1 VQQVPTGG
9 QHHRRRVE
17 LAGKLAAG
25 GHTGRSPAPGVPQ
38 VPGGVAERVPRGEAG
53 LAPCG
58 QRRAGAGLHAAR
70 NCGDVLQVAAHHS
83 DHVQQAVGNFL
94 NVLAAAI
101 GLVACY
107 SGAGVVAGRRQEVA
121 ERGPHGHGPV
131 LSSPQMSR
139 ALWAACRHAYRSPVS
154 SPAAAA
160 CVRRSATRRLSPAT
174 TLATRSGRLTG
185 PGLLFGRRGEQ
196 RVPGQRG
203 CEGQGVAA
211 VRGGCGGHHERG
223 EQAAGR
229 VLNGMDHRHHP
240 LERRIGRVQDGG
252 QAVGF
257 LQALPRRVDYGHLPS
272 SIRRFTRIIAPP
284 PASSAAQ
291 RTSAEKTPRL
301 NLGCA

>member
-1 VQQVPTGG
+1 MQQVPTGG

-25 GHTGRSPAPGVPQ
+25 GHTWRSPAPGVPQ

-70 NCGDVLQVAAHHS
+70 NCGDVLQVAAHDS

-139 ALWAACRHAYRSPVS
+139 ALWAAW
-154 SPAAAA
+154 SPAPA
-160 CVRRSATRRLSPAT
+160 RR
-174 TLATRSGRLTG
+174 
-185 PGLLFGRRGEQ
+185 
-196 RVPGQRG
+196 
-203 CEGQGVAA
+203 
-211 VRGGCGGHHERG
+211 
-223 EQAAGR
+223 
-229 VLNGMDHRHHP
+229 
-240 LERRIGRVQDGG
+240 
-252 QAVGF
+252 
-257 LQALPRRVDYGHLPS
+257 
-272 SIRRFTRIIAPP
+272 
-284 PASSAAQ
+284 
-291 RTSAEKTPRL
+291 
-301 NLGCA
+301 